1 MSAAP
6 GPGEEPPRLLTVQRM
21 LDDIT
26 ERLARR
32 VTGVFTRATV
42 ARYVTES
49 YQALSATSRLPEIVP
64 ALTER
69 FATERL
75 SALARTQGLADKR
88 LPEVLFVCERNA
100 ARSQMA
106 AALLAHRAAGRVRV
120 HSAGT
125 RPAAQLELHIV
136 TAIADVGADLSAE
149 YPKPL
154 TDEIV
159 QAADIVV
166 TVGCGDACPVY
177 PGKRYLDWTVPDPD
191 GQALP
196 EVRRI
201 RDELALLVD
210 DLLGELIPANPHQ
223 TPSPGQGS

>member
-1 MSAAP
+1 MTRDP
-6 GPGEEPPRLLTVQRM
+6 GDEPPRLLSVQRM

-26 ERLARR
+26 ERLSRR
-32 VTGVFTRATV
+32 HTGVFTRATV

-49 YQALSATSRLPEIVP
+49 YHALSAASRLPEIVP

-69 FATERL
+69 FATDRL

-88 LPEVLFVCERNA
+88 LPEVLFVCEHNA

-106 AALLAHRAAGRVRV
+106 AALLTQRAARRVRV

-125 RPAAQLELHIV
+125 RPVADLELHIV
-136 TAIADVGADLSAE
+136 TAVEEVGADLSAE

-177 PGKRYLDWTVPDPD
+177 PGKRYLDWTLPDPD
-191 GQALP
+191 GKQQP
-196 EVRRI
+196 ERRRI

-210 DLLGELIPANPHQ
+210 DLLAELFPTDPHQ
-223 TPSPGQGS
+223 PPSSGQGS

>member
-1 MSAAP
+1 MTRDP
-6 GPGEEPPRLLTVQRM
+6 GDEPPRLLSVQRM

-26 ERLARR
+26 ERLSRR
-32 VTGVFTRATV
+32 HTGVFTRATV

-49 YQALSATSRLPEIVP
+49 YHALSAASRLPEIVP

-69 FATERL
+69 FATDRL

-88 LPEVLFVCERNA
+88 LPEVLFVCEHNA

-106 AALLAHRAAGRVRV
+106 AALLTQRAARRVRV

-125 RPAAQLELHIV
+125 RPAADLELHIV
-136 TAIADVGADLSAE
+136 TAVEEVGADLSAE

-159 QAADIVV
+159 KAADIVV

-191 GQALP
+191 GQDLP

-210 DLLGELIPANPHQ
+210 DLLAELFPTDPHQ
-223 TPSPGQGS
+223 PPSSGQGS